1 MTAPPCH
8 GRRAM
13 PRTIYLLPLWGLA
26 LWGALALR
34 DLPGDW
40 GHALCG
46 PWGCGPPLQA
56 LLSIHAAWAVL
67 LWAPAF
73 VLPRMYASRPARMRR
88 IGTIVAAA
96 GVGGLIAIAIRESLF
111 AGSSVSESAANYLL
125 QRILFVIATSID
137 APVVQATIAGLVLRW
152 GASSRQ
158 RAPVH
163 PSAEL
168 PLADARDVAG

>member
-1 MTAPPCH
+1 MS
-8 GRRAM
+8 
-13 PRTIYLLPLWGLA
+13 RTIYLLPLWGLA

-73 VLPRMYASRPARMRR
+73 VLPRIYASRSAGMRR
-88 IGTIVAAA
+88 IGAILAAA
-96 GVGGLIAIAIRESLF
+96 GVGGLVAIAIRESLF
-111 AGSSVSESAANYLL
+111 AGSSASESAANYLL

-137 APVVQATIAGLVLRW
+137 APVVQATIAGFVLRW
-152 GASSRQ
+152 GASSRKW
-158 RAPVH
+158 APAY
-163 PSAEL
+163 PSTEQSQ
-168 PLADARDVAG
+168 PDTRDVAH